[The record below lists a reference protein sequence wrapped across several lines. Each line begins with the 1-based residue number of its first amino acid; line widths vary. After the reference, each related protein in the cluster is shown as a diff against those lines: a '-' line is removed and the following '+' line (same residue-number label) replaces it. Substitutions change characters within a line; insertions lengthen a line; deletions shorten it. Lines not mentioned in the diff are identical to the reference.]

1 MEPICIKKFTGYFEK
16 IGQLEIDFLDDVY
29 AENVVFQD
37 PLHRLNGLAEVKTYF
52 AKLNGNLGMGQ
63 FHFMEVDVLD
73 SKAYLRWVMDVRLKK
88 PKSRIRLEGM
98 SVLYFEERITQQKD
112 FFDLGAMIYENIP
125 VLGRLIRGIKKKI
138 AE

>member
-1 MEPICIKKFTGYFEK
+1 MEPICIQKFKEYFEK

-29 AENVVFQD
+29 SENVEFQD
-37 PLHRLNGLAEVKTYF
+37 PLHRFNGLAEVKGYF
-52 AKLNGNLGMGQ
+52 TKLNSNLGMGQ

-73 SKAYLRWVMDVRLKK
+73 GKAYLRWVMDVRLKK

-125 VLGRLIRGIKKKI
+125 LLGRFIRAIKKKI
-138 AE
+138 AK